1 MPGGRPPIF
10 TDPKE
15 MDRLVDEY
23 VALCREKDE
32 PILWLGMVLHLG
44 FSCRQ
49 SMDSYA
55 EKPEF
60 LGSVKRAKAIIEHE
74 YEKRLVA
81 QGNAGSIFALKNFG
95 WKDKHETEL
104 TGADG
109 GAIKTDNTFTITVV
123 GE

>member
-23 VALCREKDE
+23 IALCGEKGE
-32 PILWLGMVLHLG
+32 PIILTGMILHLG
-44 FSCRQ
+44 LSSRQ
-49 SMDSYA
+49 SFDQYA
-55 EKPEF
+55 DRDGF
-60 LGSVKRAKAIIEHE
+60 YDSVKRAKMIIESE

-95 WKDKHETEL
+95 WKDKQETEL

-109 GAIKTDNTFTITVV
+109 GPVKTDNVFTVKVV
-123 GE
+123 GD